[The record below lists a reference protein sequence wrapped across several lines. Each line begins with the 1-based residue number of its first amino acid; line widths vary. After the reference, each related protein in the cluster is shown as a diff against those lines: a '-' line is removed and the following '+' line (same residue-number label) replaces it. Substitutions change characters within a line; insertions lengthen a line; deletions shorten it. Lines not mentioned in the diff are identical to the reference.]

1 MRTDFLIN
9 TYSPVLVLRRSNF
22 SKSIN
27 NCNHYYFMKQQQ
39 FCIHYIL
46 NLIMYSF
53 ISWTSV
59 LKSSKNSAQ
68 IKCNIMQKKKKFSE
82 TGQNNFKITVEGE
95 KT

>member
-39 FCIHYIL
+39 FSIHYIL

-68 IKCNIMQKKKKFSE
+68 IKCNIMQKKKK
-82 TGQNNFKITVEGE
+82 VL
-95 KT
+95 